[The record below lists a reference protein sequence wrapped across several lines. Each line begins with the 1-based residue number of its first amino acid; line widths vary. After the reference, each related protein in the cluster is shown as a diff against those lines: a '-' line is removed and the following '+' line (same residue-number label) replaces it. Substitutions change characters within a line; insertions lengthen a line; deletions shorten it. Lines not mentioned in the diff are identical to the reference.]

1 MATAQ
6 SILDSARYDLGDYQT
21 GIMWD
26 DTELLTYLNRMI
38 GIMNSQLVALE
49 SELVEEEELDIDC
62 VADQDYVDISGLNSG
77 LYQTILRV
85 WIDQDLI
92 EQTSLGSIR
101 YKRIY
106 RSGQTAQPYYWC
118 LKGDKIMFE
127 VDCASAYT
135 GLKIY
140 YTKKQAAL
148 ALTDSMPY
156 DDRFNEVFR
165 EVMVLYAMAKKEGN
179 VSGVSRTMTALF
191 QKRAMEET
199 ISRTFVPRGYYIDF

>member
-6 SILDSARYDLGDYQT
+6 SIIDSARYDLGDYET

-26 DTELLTYLNRMI
+26 DTELLNYLNRMI
-38 GIMNSQLVALE
+38 GVMNSQLVALC

-77 LYQTILRV
+77 LYQNILQV
-85 WIDQDLI
+85 WISQDLI
-92 EQTSLGSIR
+92 EQTSLADIR

-106 RSGQTAQPYYWC
+106 RSGQTAQPSYWC
-118 LKGDKIMFE
+118 LKGDKILFE

-135 GLKIY
+135 TLKIY
-140 YTKKQAAL
+140 YNKKQASL

-156 DDRFNEVFR
+156 DDRFNEAFR
-165 EVMVLYAMAKKEGN
+165 EVMVLYAVAKKDGN
-179 VSGVSRTMTALF
+179 ASGISSMMTALF
-191 QKRAMEET
+191 QKRAMEEM
-199 ISRTFVPRGYYIDF
+199 ISRNFYPRPYYIDF

>member
-6 SILDSARYDLGDYQT
+6 SILDSARYDLGDYET

-26 DTELLTYLNRMI
+26 DTELLNYLNRMI

-85 WIDQDLI
+85 WIGKDLI
-92 EQTSLGSIR
+92 QQTTL
-101 YKRIY
+101 
-106 RSGQTAQPYYWC
+106 
-118 LKGDKIMFE
+118 
-127 VDCASAYT
+127 
-135 GLKIY
+135 
-140 YTKKQAAL
+140 AAL
-148 ALTDSMPY
+148 ALDDSMPY

-165 EVMVLYAMAKKEGN
+165 EVMVLYALAKKDGN

-199 ISRTFVPRGYYIDF
+199 ISRNFVPRGYYIDF